1 MEDYDFLFLRKA
13 IKRLEK
19 VRRDIKTDLKKR
31 KMRKTRRNIRKF
43 IKWEE
48 ETES

>member
-43 IKWEE
+43 IK
-48 ETES
+48 